1 MIGRPISEVSG
12 TPYPTERKGSPDSPS
27 TTHIRPVPATIT
39 SPSGRTNR
47 AVNPNDGI
55 SVIHWV
61 PAEQTE
67 VTPSLASLLA
77 TSTIAPETGDHA
89 GIHES
94 CA

>member
-1 MIGRPISEVSG
+1 
-12 TPYPTERKGSPDSPS
+12 
-27 TTHIRPVPATIT
+27 
-39 SPSGRTNR
+39 
-47 AVNPNDGI
+47 VNPNDGI